1 MDKYTQRINELYTFV
16 RNLKEDIKSMYNE
29 LGYKNEFVEFIFTC
43 MPKGHT
49 AIAVLNGTLYLKD
62 NEGIDWH
69 EDYLNDVSILMSV
82 LRAMHHL
89 LPNE

>member
-1 MDKYTQRINELYTFV
+1 MDKFVVRLKELETFV
-16 RNLKEDIKSMYNE
+16 CNLKEDIKSMYIE
-29 LGYKNEFVEFIFTC
+29 LGYKNEFVEFMFTC
-43 MPKGHT
+43 VPKGHT

-69 EDYLNDVSILMSV
+69 EDNLNDVLILMSV